1 MKICIW
7 YFEGCEYKARQKAFE
22 MFNQYGSGLWFQNV
36 KFGSENESYMEINA
50 RIRDLTDNCR
60 KHKDWIVMQELKPGD
75 DPHARHTVYGFDI
88 PVDSVVAGGADPMGM
103 ADKRYLVSS
112 QVDDWRSTYI
122 PSR

>member
-7 YFEGCEYKARQKAFE
+7 YLERCEYKARVKAFE

-36 KFGSENESYMEINA
+36 KFGPENKSYMEVNA

-75 DPHARHTVYGFDI
+75 DPHAHHTVYGFDI
-88 PVDSVVAGGADPMGM
+88 PVDSVVAGGVDPMGM
-103 ADKRYLVSS
+103 ADRRYLVT
-112 QVDDWRSTYI
+112 QLDDYKSTFI